1 MLIRFHTKNNSG
13 PIISAMAVEGHTAKW
28 PAYVRFPI
36 HNTL

>member
-1 MLIRFHTKNNSG
+1 MYVLYG
-13 PIISAMAVEGHTAKW
+13 YEIISRCINELNVEGHTAKW